1 MKIDKSKNIVSVI
14 VPYYKNKKF
23 IKKTINSILNQ
34 SYQKFE
40 ILLIYDDT
48 SKDDLQYI
56 KKNFTN
62 KKIKL
67 LINRENLGV
76 AKSRNIAIK
85 KSQGKFIAFLDSDD
99 FWKKDKLKKQIKFM
113 NDYSLDFSYTAYN
126 ILNDKKIFKKEVPL
140 KIEYKDLLKKCD
152 IGLSTVIIRRN
163 LLKFGYF
170 PNLKTQEDFALWLRY
185 ARNFVNLMGINEAL
199 TIWRNTSNSL
209 SSKEYQKITDA
220 FKVFLFFEKKNIIV
234 SIISVIILSMN
245 KIKKNLK
252 FYKSLF

>member
-40 ILLIYDDT
+40 IILIYDDA

-209 SSKEYQKITDA
+209 SSKKYQKITDA

-252 FYKSLF
+252 FYKSLL

>member
-34 SYQKFE
+34 SYQQFE

-126 ILNDKKIFKKEVPL
+126 ILNNKKMFKKEVPH

-185 ARNFVNLMGINEAL
+185 ARNFVNLMGINDAL

-220 FKVFLFFEKKNIIV
+220 FKIFLFFEKKNIIV
-234 SIISVIILSMN
+234 SIYSVIILSLN
-245 KIKKNLK
+245 KSKKNLK
-252 FYKSLF
+252 FYISLF